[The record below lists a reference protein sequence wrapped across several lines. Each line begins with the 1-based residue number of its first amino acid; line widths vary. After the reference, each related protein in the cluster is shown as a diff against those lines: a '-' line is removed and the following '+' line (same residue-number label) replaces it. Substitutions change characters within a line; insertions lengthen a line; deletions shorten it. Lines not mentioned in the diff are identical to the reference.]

1 MDQHQEDDAGLNNGS
16 APRVRPER
24 SGPATAEIISVGREL
39 LNGRVAD
46 TNAGTLARLLT
57 RRGAVVKRVTIVGDE
72 EDAIASVIRETL
84 ARNRHLIVVS
94 GGLGPAAE
102 DRTIVALSAAL
113 RLPLE
118 INRHARSM
126 VEAAY
131 QRLREKRVLHKGGLT
146 ASREKM
152 CTIPVGATAVE
163 NNVGIAPGVIC
174 RLAGGSTV
182 ICLPGLP
189 GEAEAVFET
198 AAPELKLSSWGKHVA
213 VREVGA
219 PTADESSLSPMLDQ
233 LAQEFPGVAIHSRP
247 SNPDKP
253 GQKVM
258 ISLEASGS
266 TAQEANTTVDGV
278 VRRLLALAA
287 GSP

>member
-1 MDQHQEDDAGLNNGS
+1 MNQSFDDDASLDDGS

-24 SGPATAEIISVGREL
+24 TGPATAEIISIGREL

-57 RRGAVVKRVTIVGDE
+57 RRGAIVKRVTIVGDGE
-72 EDAIASVIRETL
+72 EAIATAIRETL
-84 ARNRHLIVVS
+84 ARNRHLIVIS
-94 GGLGPAAE
+94 GGLGPAAV
-102 DRTIVALSAAL
+102 DRTIVALSVAL

-118 INRHARSM
+118 INRQARSM

-152 CTIPVGATAVE
+152 CTIPVGATPVE
-163 NNVGIAPGVIC
+163 NSIGIAPGVIC
-174 RLAGGSTV
+174 RLAGGTTV

-189 GEAEAVFET
+189 GEAETVFESV
-198 AAPELKLSSWGKHVA
+198 APELKLSSWGKHVA
-213 VREVGA
+213 VREVES

-233 LAQEFPGVAIHSRP
+233 LSEEFPGVAVHSRP
-247 SNPDKP
+247 GNPAKP
-253 GQKVM
+253 GRKVK

-266 TAQEANTTVDGV
+266 TAQEANTAVDAV

>member
-1 MDQHQEDDAGLNNGS
+1 MDQHSDDDKRLDDGS
-16 APRVRPER
+16 APRVRLER
-24 SGPATAEIISVGREL
+24 TGPVTAEIISVGREL

-46 TNAGTLARLLT
+46 TNAGNLARLLT
-57 RRGAVVKRVTIVGDE
+57 RRGAAVKRVTIVGDE
-72 EDAIASVIRETL
+72 EEVIASAIRETL
-84 ARNRHLIVVS
+84 TRNRHLVVIS

-102 DRTIVALSAAL
+102 DRTIHALSVAL
-113 RLPLE
+113 RLPME

-131 QRLREKRVLHKGGLT
+131 QRLRQKRVLHKGGLT

-152 CTIPVGATAVE
+152 CTIPMGATPVE
-163 NNVGIAPGVIC
+163 NNEGIAPGVIC
-174 RLAGGSTV
+174 RIAGGSTV
-182 ICLPGLP
+182 FCLPGLP

-213 VREVGA
+213 VREIEA
-219 PTADESSLSPMLDQ
+219 PTADESSLSPMLYQ
-233 LAQEFPGVAIHSRP
+233 LTAEFPGVAVHSRP
-247 SNPDKP
+247 SNPAKP

-258 ISLEASGS
+258 ISVEAGGS
-266 TAQEANTTVDGV
+266 TAQEANIAVDGV

>member
-1 MDQHQEDDAGLNNGS
+1 MNQQIDDDAGLEDGS
-16 APRVRPER
+16 APRVRLER
-24 SGPATAEIISVGREL
+24 TGPATAEIISVGREL

-57 RRGAVVKRVTIVGDE
+57 RRGATVKRATIVGHE
-72 EDAIASVIRETL
+72 EDAVASAIRETL
-84 ARNRHLIVVS
+84 SRNRHLVVIS

-102 DRTIVALSAAL
+102 DRTIHALSVAL

-118 INRHARSM
+118 VNRHARSM
-126 VEAAY
+126 VEEAY
-131 QRLREKRVLHKGGLT
+131 QRLRKKRVLHKGGLT

-152 CTIPVGATAVE
+152 CTIPVGATPVE
-163 NNVGIAPGVIC
+163 NGVGIAPGVIC
-174 RLAGGSTV
+174 RLAGGTTV
-182 ICLPGLP
+182 FCLPGLP

-198 AAPELKLSSWGKHVA
+198 AAPDLKLTSWGKHVA
-213 VREVGA
+213 VREIEA
-219 PTADESSLSPMLDQ
+219 PTADESSLTPMLDQ
-233 LAQEFPGVAIHSRP
+233 LSEEFPGVAVHSRP
-247 SNPDKP
+247 GNPAIP

-258 ISLEASGS
+258 ISLEAGGS